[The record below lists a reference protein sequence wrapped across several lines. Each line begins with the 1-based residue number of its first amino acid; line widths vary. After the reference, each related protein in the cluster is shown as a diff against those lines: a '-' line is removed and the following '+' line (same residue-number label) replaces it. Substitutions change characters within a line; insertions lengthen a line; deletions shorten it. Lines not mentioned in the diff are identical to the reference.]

1 MRSTSVVV
9 IRPVRSPLDLEL
21 RSLWASWELVYFLA
35 WRDVKVRYKQTAIGV
50 AWAVLQPLVTM
61 LIFTAL
67 FGRLAGV
74 PSDGVPYP
82 IFAFAGLLP
91 WTYFS
96 QAIGRS
102 GTSLVSNAGLVTKV
116 YFPRLAIPVSAAMA
130 PLVDCIVSLALLMAL
145 GAYYRIAPGW
155 PLLLLP
161 LMLLLCV
168 AAALAVSL
176 WLSALCVRYRDVGVV
191 IPFLLQ
197 VWMYASPVAYPASV
211 VPERW
216 RFLYDLNP
224 MSGLIDGVR
233 WSILGTGAPDVRS
246 LALSVVVIG
255 VLLISG
261 LAYFGQ
267 MEQTFADVV

>member
-1 MRSTSVVV
+1 
-9 IRPVRSPLDLEL
+9 
-21 RSLWASWELVYFLA
+21 
-35 WRDVKVRYKQTAIGV
+35 
-50 AWAVLQPLVTM
+50 
-61 LIFTAL
+61 
-67 FGRLAGV
+67 
-74 PSDGVPYP
+74 
-82 IFAFAGLLP
+82 
-91 WTYFS
+91 
-96 QAIGRS
+96 
-102 GTSLVSNAGLVTKV
+102 
-116 YFPRLAIPVSAAMA
+116 MA